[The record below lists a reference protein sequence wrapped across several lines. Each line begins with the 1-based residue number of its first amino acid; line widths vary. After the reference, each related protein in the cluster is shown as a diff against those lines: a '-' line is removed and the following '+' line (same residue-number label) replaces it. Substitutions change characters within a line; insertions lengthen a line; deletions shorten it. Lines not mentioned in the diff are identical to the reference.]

1 MAGLKEV
8 KKRIISVG
16 NIKKITK
23 TMEMVSAAKSRKM
36 MNRVHDSQPYG
47 KKILELMN
55 HISKYVADLN
65 SPFLQSKEDPKIY
78 LLLIVTSNRGLCG
91 SYNSNILRK
100 ARQRIKELQDSG
112 KTIRLYVI
120 GKKAATY
127 FKFIKL
133 PVEKVYY
140 DFDDKF
146 QYFQTK
152 NLMQHFEQMY
162 LNQEFDILEVISTH
176 YYSSTSQKAEI
187 TQLLPIS
194 VKITSEKKEIPNLL
208 ILPSKEIILNT
219 LIPYLLEYTLYKLIL
234 ESVTSEQIFRRIAMK
249 SASDSASDMT
259 KFLIRLYNRKR
270 QGKITQ
276 EISEIVTGAD
286 AIK

>member
-8 KKRIISVG
+8 KKRILSVG

-36 MNRVHDSQPYG
+36 MNRVHDSQLYG
-47 KKILELMN
+47 RKIQQLMN
-55 HISKYVADLN
+55 SLSQYIEDLN
-65 SPFLQSKEDPKIY
+65 SPFLQSKENPKTYI
-78 LLLIVTSNRGLCG
+78 LLVVTSNRGLCG
-91 SYNSNILRK
+91 SYNANVLRT
-100 ARQRIKELQDSG
+100 ARQRIKELEDSG
-112 KTIRLYVI
+112 KSIRIYGI
-120 GKKAATY
+120 GKKASAY
-127 FKFIKL
+127 FKFIRL
-133 PVEKVYY
+133 PVEQSFY

-152 NLMQHFEQMY
+152 DLMELFKKMF
-162 LNQEFDILEVISTH
+162 LNNEFDVLEVISTR

-187 TQLLPIS
+187 TQLLPIDT
-194 VKITSEKKEIPNLL
+194 KMNLGKKEVPNLL
-208 ILPSKEIILNT
+208 ILPSKELILKT
-219 LIPYLLEYTLYKLIL
+219 MIPYLLEYTLYKLIL

-259 KFLIRLYNRKR
+259 KSLTRLYNRKR

-276 EISEIVTGAD
+276 EISEIVSGAD